1 MEARK
6 KDGAL
11 IVRPTPDELADPQ
24 ALIERFEQWID
35 EGELRI
41 LVDLAGTEYLSSLQ
55 VGALVSLHVLA
66 YENVALLKFTGLS
79 EKLAGLFKLLGVDQ
93 LMQMHYGGSI
103 DDAFPDPPPRPQ
115 AAGAE

>member
-6 KDGAL
+6 EDGVL

-35 EGELRI
+35 DGELRL
-41 LVDLAGTEYLSSLQ
+41 LVNLAGIEYLSSLQ

-93 LMQMHYGGSI
+93 LMKMHYGGSI
-103 DDAFPDPPPRPQ
+103 DDAFPDPPPRRRP
-115 AAGAE
+115 AGGD